1 MGEKLERRTE
11 EKSTKQDILKGVHLF
26 FADVL
31 SDFVLCLLEFYG
43 VYSREKGILF
53 RKKIK
58 KRLLKNKIRCG
69 YQTENLFCGCLMT
82 KEFLKDGRQI

>member
-1 MGEKLERRTE
+1 MGEKLERRTG

-43 VYSREKGILF
+43 VHGREKRIF
-53 RKKIK
+53 FARKSKRDCSKIK
-58 KRLLKNKIRCG
+58 SAVDIR
-69 YQTENLFCGCLMT
+69 QRFCFVDT
-82 KEFLKDGRQI
+82 S